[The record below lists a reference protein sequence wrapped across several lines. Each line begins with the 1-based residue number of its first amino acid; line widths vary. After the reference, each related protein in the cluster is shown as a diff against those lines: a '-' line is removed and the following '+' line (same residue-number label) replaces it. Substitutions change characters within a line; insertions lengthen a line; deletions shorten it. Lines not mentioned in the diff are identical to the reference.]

1 MRYGTKPEKKEEKN
15 MKKSKKL
22 LAFVLVL
29 TMVFSLAACAKG
41 GDKETTTEPTPTE
54 APTQEPTQEPTP
66 EPTEAV
72 PEEETYDF
80 GGVTVKVFGS
90 QLNNVDSEELV
101 YQEAKAFV
109 EEKYN
114 IKLEKAVMEGYDG
127 YNDDDILIASIAA
140 GDPAAHIIN
149 LNPESMVSAFINDI
163 LFDIT
168 DILDEIQVGSKYTDV
183 ASWKGRVYGVAYE
196 NIGDPWSLV
205 YDRNL
210 LKEIGMEKTPTDM
223 FMEGKW
229 DYASFKAYLTEMKS
243 KLPEGVYPIGM
254 YPYHWAVMAA
264 GANGVHIVDEN
275 GKIYYTDEA
284 FIEAMNFYQELE
296 LEGLAYPAKQ
306 ITKEDGSTGYDYAYA
321 VDDERIVLKRAEPWQ
336 LGGLSYEY
344 GVTFWPWG
352 SNVTAT
358 GDYTTLS
365 DNYYVSGAYWGF
377 DAVVKKAIDVTG
389 IPGEILTK
397 IAYDYETAV
406 ADDGKEWMHEAYL
419 AEKAGNYVG
428 GGAERGEM
436 RSFYTE
442 QDVELYDWAHTRY
455 YADRSWAL
463 DSAGLMQAWTP
474 FKEIFY
480 DYLDVRST
488 LESYYNEAVATMAE
502 AGLTQ

>member
-1 MRYGTKPEKKEEKN
+1 

-22 LAFVLVL
+22 LALALVL
-29 TMVFSLAACAKG
+29 AMLLSLAACGKEGTDSEDTSAKT
-41 GDKETTTEPTPTE
+41 DPTPTTEPTKT
-54 APTQEPTQEPTP
+54 A
-66 EPTEAV
+66 EPTEEAAEE

-90 QLNNVDSEELV
+90 QLNNVENEELI
-101 YQEAKAFV
+101 YQEAKAYV

-114 IKLEKAVMEGYDG
+114 IKLVKAEMEGYDG

-149 LNPESMVSAFINDI
+149 LNPESMVSCFINDV

-168 DILDEIQVGSKYTDV
+168 DYLDELQVGSIYTDV
-183 ASWKGRVYGVAYE
+183 ASWKGRAYGVAYE
-196 NIGDPWSLV
+196 NIGDAWSLV
-205 YDRNL
+205 YDRSL

-243 KLPEGVYPIGM
+243 KLPDGVYPIGM

-352 SNVTAT
+352 SNVTST

-377 DAVVKKAIDVTG
+377 DAVVKKAVEATG
-389 IPGEILTK
+389 IPGEVLTK
-397 IAYDYETAV
+397 IAYDFECAV
-406 ADDGKEWMHEAYL
+406 ADDGREWMHEAYL
-419 AEKAGNYVG
+419 AEKAGNYDKV
-428 GGAERGEM
+428 GAEFGEM

-442 QDVELYDWAHTRY
+442 QDVELFDWAHSRY

-463 DSAGLMQAWTP
+463 DSAGLMQSWTP

-488 LESYYNEAVATMAE
+488 LESYYNEAAATMAE